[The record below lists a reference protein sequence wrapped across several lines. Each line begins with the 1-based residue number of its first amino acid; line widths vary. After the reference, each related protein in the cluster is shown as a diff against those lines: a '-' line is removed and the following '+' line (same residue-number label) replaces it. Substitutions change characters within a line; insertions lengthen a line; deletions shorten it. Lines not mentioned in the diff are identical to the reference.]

1 MNGIFDFCWIIISQF
16 FILPIKKGYCIS
28 ESFSKFGYVFHN
40 TEICPDD
47 ISYIGII
54 FRIHPSL
61 SMDLSALKS
70 CLTIWFKSIYPE
82 KIQWMI

>member
-16 FILPIKKGYCIS
+16 FILPIKKGYSIS
-28 ESFSKFGYVFHN
+28 ESFSMFGDVFRN

-54 FRIHPSL
+54 LRIHPSL
-61 SMDLSALKS
+61 PMELSALKS
-70 CLTIWFKSIYPE
+70 CLTI
-82 KIQWMI
+82 

>member
-1 MNGIFDFCWIIISQF
+1 MAYLIFAGSLSANSLSSPSRKAIPFQ
-16 FILPIKKGYCIS
+16 
-28 ESFSKFGYVFHN
+28 SFSMYGDVFRN

-61 SMDLSALKS
+61 PVELSALKS
-70 CLTIWFKSIYPE
+70 SLTI
-82 KIQWMI
+82 

>member
-16 FILPIKKGYCIS
+16 FILPIKKGYSIS
-28 ESFSKFGYVFHN
+28 ESFSKFGDVFCN

-47 ISYIGII
+47 ISYIGVI

-61 SMDLSALKS
+61 PMDFSALKS
-70 CLTIWFKSIYPE
+70 YLNMWLKSIYTE
-82 KIQWMI
+82 EVLWMV